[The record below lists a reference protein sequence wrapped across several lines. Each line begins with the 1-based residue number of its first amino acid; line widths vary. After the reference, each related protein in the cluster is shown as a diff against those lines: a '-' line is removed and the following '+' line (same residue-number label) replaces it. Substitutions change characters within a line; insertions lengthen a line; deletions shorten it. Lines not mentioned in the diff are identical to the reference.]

1 VTPQLILVAGPYRNG
16 TNGDAALI
24 AGNLHRLEEAALQV
38 YGLGHLPMIGEWAAL
53 PLAAAAGS
61 KAVGDAISETLLYP
75 VANRLIRQCDAVFR
89 IDGASQGADADV
101 RLAEELR
108 LPAFG
113 LDDNTMTSK
122 ARPPLRAALSKG
134 VLSSLLNPKALL
146 FCSVLLPQFVHPNA
160 GAVWSQVL
168 ELGVVLVVI
177 GALFDT
183 TLAFSA
189 VRMSRWLRS
198 HPRAQ
203 VLQRWTFPAALLAF
217 ALRLSI
223 E

>member
-1 VTPQLILVAGPYRNG
+1 MALILQSSSSHGLEHGLSTAAGLAIARSLHVTLSALG
-16 TNGDAALI
+16 VAALLRSAPWLYEGVRI
-24 AGNLHRLEEAALQV
+24 AGAL
-38 YGLGHLPMIGEWAAL
+38 Y
-53 PLAAAAGS
+53 LAY
-61 KAVGDAISETLLYP
+61 VAIQ
-75 VANRLIRQCDAVFR
+75 IFR
-89 IDGASQGADADV
+89 S
-101 RLAEELR
+101 
-108 LPAFG
+108 PAFG
-113 LDDNTMTSK
+113 LDDNNVTSK
-122 ARPPLRAALSKG
+122 TRQSLRASLSKG

-146 FCSVLLPQFVHPNA
+146 FCSVLLPQFVHPEA

-177 GALFDT
+177 GAVFDT

-189 VRMSRWLRS
+189 VRLSRWLRS

-203 VLQRWTFPAALLAF
+203 VLQRWTFSAALLAF